1 MTNILL
7 QPMSLPLL
15 WVRCLLLSLFIT
27 FAALLGLI
35 FSGVSTVLAQTEKP
49 RVREVSVKK
58 ITIAENNPA
67 EAVVVF
73 EIIGEKFGKTK
84 PLVQLFNEET
94 GASIEATVIS
104 HTEDKIM
111 ASAQVPATTNGSKFV
126 FQLTI
131 SNSNVIP
138 PEHLAD
144 YKLEVKREEKKPKKA
159 EPLEITFETFRSEQ
173 YPNLYSILITNKN
186 KDDSPGFSS
195 NPAYMKVDIFPP
207 AATNIAIQ
215 PGSSPHQMM
224 VTFLAPEKFEVKAV
238 ALTVF
243 DPNSRLGNNE
253 PIAFSTPFKE
263 KAPKVDPNQPTITNI
278 EILSLQRRSG
288 FGRLKIEG
296 SGFGDYDRPPFP
308 GEKELLCCIYRTRTP
323 DISNEQKERFKVD
336 ENDKTKIIPID
347 QEVCL
352 GFDESRCKEMRKWR
366 DRIAERVEVL
376 LVPRNPDLRIERTQL
391 MYIDDK
397 VIDVYFEFTH
407 YSGFSEPFRLAS
419 ALVTVNKGAVEEA
432 RATNET
438 DDVSAVLVG
447 PKTYIASK
455 DIGPPRDKNLEY
467 RYHILDQSD
476 ATRMFGAGVGHNFY
490 VIELAVVN
498 NGKKKVA
505 VPLGTIQA
513 EVEWLYGNSEDE
525 TEFFEEGPATT
536 PPLPLG
542 SVSSY
547 FDAFQKKE
555 GKWAKVFNTLD
566 GLTILGTALVPVFG
580 RNIERPVTI
589 FSGGFIPG
597 LKKAV
602 GDLSSQQLQ
611 NLTTMSWEG
620 IEEVLPGGSKQK
632 YVYIPRADQ
641 LFGNTTAP
649 KGSRVRKEII
659 NIRGLE
665 VSGFEILES
674 EQKIATP
681 QP

>member
-1 MTNILL
+1 MGNTLL
-7 QPMSLPLL
+7 ESLSFRSLSAPCLL
-15 WVRCLLLSLFIT
+15 PKNLTSLAFIIGFILLSLPT
-27 FAALLGLI
+27 AG
-35 FSGVSTVLAQTEKP
+35 FSQTDKP

-58 ITIAENNPA
+58 ITIAENNQA

-73 EIIGEKFGKTK
+73 EITGEKFGKTK
-84 PLVQLFNEET
+84 PSVQLFNADT
-94 GASIEATVIS
+94 GVAVAATVIS
-104 HTEDKIM
+104 HSDNKVT
-111 ASAQVPATTNGSKFV
+111 ASAQVPAITKGSKFV

-131 SNSNVIP
+131 DNANVIT

-144 YKLEVKREEKKPKKA
+144 YVLEVKREEKKAKKA
-159 EPLEITFETFRSEQ
+159 EPLEVTFETFRSEQ
-173 YPNLYSILITNKN
+173 YPNLYSLLITNKN
-186 KDDSPGFSS
+186 KDDSPGFSP
-195 NPAYMKVDIFPP
+195 NPAFMKVDIFPP
-207 AATNIAIQ
+207 GATNVVIQ

-243 DPNSRLGNNE
+243 DPNSSLGSGE

-263 KAPKVDPNQPTITNI
+263 KAPKADPNQPTISNI

-296 SGFGDYDRPPFP
+296 SGFGDYERPPFT
-308 GEKELLCCIYRTRTP
+308 GEKELLCCIYRTRNP
-323 DISNEQKERFKVD
+323 EISGEQDLRFTVD
-336 ENDKTKIIPID
+336 ENNKSNISPID
-347 QEVCL
+347 QEVCVNC
-352 GFDESRCKEMRKWR
+352 DCQNIRDWR
-366 DRIAERVEVL
+366 QRIEERVEVL
-376 LVPRNPDLRIERTQL
+376 LVPRNPDLRIERTQV

-397 VIDVYFEFTH
+397 VIDVYFEFT
-407 YSGFSEPFRLAS
+407 YFSGYSEPLRLAN
-419 ALVTVNKGAVEEA
+419 AVVTVNKGAVEAAQSQDEVGS
-432 RATNET
+432 
-438 DDVSAVLVG
+438 VSAVLSG

-455 DIGPPRDKNLEY
+455 EIGLPRDKNLEY
-467 RYHILDQSD
+467 RYHILDQND
-476 ATRMFGAGVGHNFY
+476 ATRMFGAGVGQNFY
-490 VIELAVVN
+490 AIELVVVN
-498 NGKKKVA
+498 NGRKKVA

-513 EVEWLYGNSEDE
+513 EIEWLYGKSKDE
-525 TEFFEEGPATT
+525 KEFFEEGPPTT

-547 FDAFQKKE
+547 FDAFQKTE
-555 GKWAKVFNTLD
+555 GKRAKLFNILD
-566 GLTILGTALVPVFG
+566 GVTILGASLVPVFG
-580 RNIERPVTI
+580 RNIERPVAI
-589 FSGGFIPG
+589 FSGGLIPG

-620 IEEVLPGGSKQK
+620 IEEILPGGSKQK

-641 LFGNTTAP
+641 VFGNAKAP
-649 KGSRVRKEII
+649 DGSRVRKQII

-674 EQKIATP
+674 EQKVATP